1 MKPTVLPASPSSTC
15 CAFAGALDGC
25 ATGSS
30 TIIFAV
36 MACSP
41 WVLIVTRARA
51 ACPSRSHVCAMNAAV
66 IRVEFCGLCPRK
78 PPVTIYPPP
87 RRFAARD
94 RARIAWLAL
103 SCLAT
108 VVHAQPAVKTSAQGY
123 PNRPI
128 RVIVGSA
135 PGGGADIIARAVSQH
150 LAMRWN
156 RPVIVDNRGG
166 GGGVIALELLAQAA
180 PDGYTLF
187 GG

>member
-15 CAFAGALDGC
+15 CTFAGALDGC

-41 WVLIVTRARA
+41 WVLIVTRARV
-51 ACPSRSHVCAMNAAV
+51 ACPSRSHVCATKAAV
-66 IRVEFCGLCPRK
+66 IRVEFCGLYSPK
-78 PPVTIYPPP
+78 PFVNIQPPP
-87 RRFAARD
+87 KKFAARD

-108 VVHAQPAVKTSAQGY
+108 IGHAQPAVKLPQGY

-135 PGGGADIIARAVSQH
+135 PGGGADIVARAVAQH
-150 LAMRWN
+150 LATRWN

-187 GG
+187 